1 VSKNVEEGLFLRAP
15 EERAGR
21 YRGWVRLSELRHVS
35 HCCHG
40 LSRNLTF
47 PWLRGGR
54 PFHLSKKTLYKQY
67 GVTFHMKLACSMRV
81 VRPAHSK

>member
-54 PFHLSKKTLYKQY
+54 PFHPSEKSTLQTIWCDVSHEVGTLNAYGKAAQSK
-67 GVTFHMKLACSMRV
+67 
-81 VRPAHSK
+81 